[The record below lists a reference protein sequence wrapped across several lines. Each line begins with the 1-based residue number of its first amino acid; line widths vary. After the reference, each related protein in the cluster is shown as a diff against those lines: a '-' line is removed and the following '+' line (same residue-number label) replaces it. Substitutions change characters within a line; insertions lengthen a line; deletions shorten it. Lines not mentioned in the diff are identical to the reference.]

1 VTTRLRRLQA
11 DVVALQSQLDERD
24 DADDEIG
31 AVRDRVRDLERAL
44 SQADQRLAD
53 ERRESDQLRRAQVRH
68 EQRYDVARSARTGPA
83 DRRPV
88 AGCSGWNR
96 CDPIWNRSRRS
107 GFNAGRPSTTSAP
120 ISCDNG
126 CSRTR
131 PTCDRRTRSN

>member
-1 VTTRLRRLQA
+1 MTTRLRRLQA

-31 AVRDRVRDLERAL
+31 AVRDRARDLERAL

-83 DRRPV
+83 DRR
-88 AGCSGWNR
+88 R
-96 CDPIWNRSRRS
+96 
-107 GFNAGRPSTTSAP
+107 
-120 ISCDNG
+120 
-126 CSRTR
+126 
-131 PTCDRRTRSN
+131 